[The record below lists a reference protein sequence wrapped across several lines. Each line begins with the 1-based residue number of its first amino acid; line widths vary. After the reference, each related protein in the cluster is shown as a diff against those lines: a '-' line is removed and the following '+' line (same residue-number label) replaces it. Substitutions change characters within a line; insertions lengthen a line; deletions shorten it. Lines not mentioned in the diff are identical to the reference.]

1 MIIDR
6 THRHSPTEMQCDRKN
21 ETECVLFCG
30 DVYSPINTI
39 TFSLYCRIHMCI
51 IATRTRGKKSLNVI
65 SFAISP
71 VSVLKICILNLS
83 NRCKWTN
90 IDEIIYA
97 KSECSCA
104 KQPNQ
109 IGIRRPRDTPS
120 IHLHELHC
128 CKRNRWFSLSS

>member
-51 IATRTRGKKSLNVI
+51 IATRTRGKKK
-65 SFAISP
+65 F
-71 VSVLKICILNLS
+71 
-83 NRCKWTN
+83 
-90 IDEIIYA
+90 
-97 KSECSCA
+97 
-104 KQPNQ
+104 
-109 IGIRRPRDTPS
+109 
-120 IHLHELHC
+120 
-128 CKRNRWFSLSS
+128 KRNIICDIARVCFKNMYSQLIESL